1 MNLKRSLK
9 TALKAVLIGIPALV
23 LILVLAAAWL
33 VRRSW
38 PQESGTVAV
47 RGLSAPVEVVRDGWG
62 VPHLYAK
69 NERDLFFAQG
79 YVHAQDRLWQMCFN
93 REVGSGRLAALFG
106 SGALPTD
113 KYLRTLGLRRMA
125 ERDLALTSPETR
137 GFLEAYAAGVN
148 AFLAENEGR
157 LPVEFRILGLKPE
170 PWTPLDS
177 LTWTRMMGLNLS
189 LNQPLELARA
199 RLVPK
204 LGVER
209 VRQLIP
215 LYPGDG
221 PVIVSGGEVAHGRAR
236 TDTDEHGLSRLLALN
251 PGESWASNGWVVHGS
266 RTATGRPILANDTHL
281 GLGMPSVWY
290 EVGLHGGR
298 FDTTGFSFAGL
309 PFVVL
314 GQNRRI
320 AWGITNLNA
329 DVQDLY
335 LEKLDDPGR
344 PTAALAGGRWEK
356 LARVSESIPV
366 KGGDPVPFEVLSTRH
381 GPLVH
386 AALPD
391 WQGAPPMALA
401 WAAADGSR
409 LADALAKLGLAGS
422 WAEFRQ
428 ALSLWDS
435 PSLNFVYADVD
446 GNIGYQSTA
455 RTPVRAP
462 GHDGLSPVPGWDGRF
477 EWRGMIPF
485 AEMPSSLN
493 PPAGFIV
500 TANNRVVG
508 DEYPYPLTWDW
519 PPPER
524 ARRLSELLAAEPKL
538 TLERA
543 REIQLD
549 TFSALARDLRPYLL
563 AVKPRGAREA
573 AALDRVKA
581 WDLRFDPDQAGAS
594 VFTAWVRALRPGIFE
609 DEIGAD
615 LAKSVGGLVY
625 AQTDM
630 LTALMARPRDPW
642 FDDRRT
648 PAVET
653 RDDIAARAFSQA
665 VAELTGAFGEPADT
679 WTWGRV
685 QTAAFAHAPF
695 GLSGVAPLERI
706 FNADPVPAPGWEG
719 AVNLAGADPAKPYRV
734 AFGVSQRFLANLADL
749 GASQAVNSTGQSS
762 LVFHRHRED
771 QAPLWSSGR
780 YRPVLASR
788 EAVDREAEDRLVL
801 TPAGDEK

>member
-1 MNLKRSLK
+1 MSLKRSLRVAGK
-9 TALKAVLIGIPALV
+9 VLLIGIPSLI
-23 LILVLAAAWL
+23 LILVLVSAWL

-38 PQESGTVAV
+38 PQEDGTAAV

-69 NERDLFFAQG
+69 SERDLFFAQG

-93 REVGSGRLAALFG
+93 REVGSGRLAAMFG

-113 KYLRTLGLRRMA
+113 KYLRTLGLRRLA
-125 ERDLALTSPETR
+125 ERDLALASPETR

-148 AFLAENEGR
+148 AFLAENAGK
-157 LPVEFRILGLKPE
+157 LPVEFRILGIDPA
-170 PWTPLDS
+170 PWTPVDS

-189 LNQPLELARA
+189 LNSPLELARA

-215 LYPGDG
+215 LYPQDG
-221 PVIVSGGEVAHGRAR
+221 PVIVSGGEGSPTPPPPLA
-236 TDTDEHGLSRLLALN
+236 GLLPLT
-251 PGESWASNGWVVHGS
+251 PGESWASNGWAVHGS
-266 RTATGRPILANDTHL
+266 RTSTGKPILANDTHL

-298 FDTTGFSFAGL
+298 YDTTGFSFPGL
-309 PFVVL
+309 PFVIV
-314 GQNRRI
+314 GQNQRI

-335 LEKLDDPGR
+335 LEKLDHPKS
-344 PTAALAGGRWEK
+344 PAAALFGGRWEK
-356 LARVSESIPV
+356 LSRISESIPV
-366 KGGDPVPFEVLSTRH
+366 KGGEPVPFEVLSTRH
-381 GPLVH
+381 GPLIH

-401 WAAADGSR
+401 WAASDGSR
-409 LADALAKLGLAGS
+409 LADALAKVGLAGS

-446 GNIGYQSTA
+446 GNIGYQATA
-455 RTPVRAP
+455 RTPVRAA

-477 EWRGMIPF
+477 EWRGTIPF

-500 TANNRVVG
+500 TANNRVIG
-508 DEYPYPLTWDW
+508 DDYPYPLTYDW

-563 AVKPRGAREA
+563 AVKPRGEQET
-573 AALDRVKA
+573 AALEQVKA
-581 WDLRFDPDQAGAS
+581 WNLHFDPDQAGAS

-615 LAKSVGGLVY
+615 LARSVGGLVY
-625 AQTDM
+625 GQTDM
-630 LTALMARPRDPW
+630 LTGLMARPRDPW

-653 RDDIAARAFSQA
+653 RDEIVRKSFSQA
-665 VAELTGAFGEPADT
+665 VAELKGAFGESPGT

-695 GLSGVAPLERI
+695 GLSGVAPLEKI
-706 FNADPVPAPGWEG
+706 FNSSAVPAPGWEG
-719 AVNLAGADPAKPYRV
+719 AVNLAGSDPAKPHRV
-734 AFGVSQRFLANLADL
+734 AFGVAQRFLANLADL
-749 GASQAVNSTGQSS
+749 GTSQAVNSTGQSS

-780 YRPVLASR
+780 YRPVLTSR
-788 EAVDREAEDRLVL
+788 EAVDREADGRLML
-801 TPAGDEK
+801 MPEGDEK

>member
-1 MNLKRSLK
+1 MKLKWSLK
-9 TALKAVLIGIPALV
+9 KAAKAVLIGIPALV

-38 PQESGTVAV
+38 PRESGTVSV
-47 RGLSAPVEVVRDGWG
+47 RGLSAPVEVLRDGWG
-62 VPHLYAK
+62 VPHIYAQ
-69 NERDLFFAQG
+69 NERDLLIAQG

-106 SGALPTD
+106 AGALPTD
-113 KYLRTLGLRRMA
+113 KYLRTLGLRGLA
-125 ERDLALTSPETR
+125 ERDLALASPETR

-170 PWTPLDS
+170 AWTPLDS

-215 LYPGDG
+215 LYPQDG
-221 PVIVSGGEVAHGRAR
+221 PVIVSGGEGAPLPASPLA
-236 TDTDEHGLSRLLALN
+236 GLLPLT

-266 RTATGRPILANDTHL
+266 RTSTGKPILANDTHL

-298 FDTTGFSFAGL
+298 FDTTGFSFPGL
-309 PFVVL
+309 PFVIV

-335 LEKLDDPGR
+335 LEKLDDPRR
-344 PTAALAGGRWEK
+344 PAAYLAGGRWEK
-356 LARVSESIPV
+356 LSRISEEIPV
-366 KGGDPVPFEVLSTRH
+366 KGGKPVPFEVLSTRH
-381 GPLVH
+381 GPLIH

-401 WAAADGSR
+401 WAASDGSR

-455 RTPVRAP
+455 KVPVRAP

-477 EWRGMIPF
+477 EWRGTIPF
-485 AEMPSSLN
+485 EEMPSALN

-524 ARRLSELLAAEPKL
+524 ARRLAELLAAEPRL
-538 TLERA
+538 TPERA

-563 AVKPRGAREA
+563 AVKPEGEREA
-573 AALDRVKA
+573 AALEQVKV
-581 WDLRFDPDQAGAS
+581 WNLRFDPDQAGAS
-594 VFTAWVRALRPGIFE
+594 VFTAWMRALRPAIFE
-609 DEIGAD
+609 DEIGAE
-615 LAKSVGGLVY
+615 LARSVGGLIY
-625 AQTDM
+625 TQTDM

-648 PAVET
+648 PAAET
-653 RDDIAARAFSQA
+653 RDEIVTKAFTQA
-665 VAELTGAFGEPADT
+665 VAELAGAFGEAPDT

-706 FNADPVPAPGWEG
+706 FNSDPVPAPGWEG

-749 GASQAVNSTGQSS
+749 EASQAVNSTGQSS

-788 EAVDREAEDRLVL
+788 EAVDREAEGHLVL
-801 TPAGDEK
+801 TPEGDEK

>member
-1 MNLKRSLK
+1 MALKRILRVAGK
-9 TALKAVLIGIPALV
+9 ALLIGIPSL
-23 LILVLAAAWL
+23 LLLTLLLAAWL

-47 RGLSAPVEVVRDGWG
+47 RGLSAAVEVVRDGWG
-62 VPHLYAK
+62 VPHLYARG
-69 NERDLFFAQG
+69 ERDLFFAQG

-106 SGALPTD
+106 AAALPTD
-113 KYLRTLGLRRMA
+113 RYLRTLGLRRMA
-125 ERDLALTSPETR
+125 ERDLALASPETR

-148 AFLAENEGR
+148 AFLGENQGR
-157 LPVEFRILGLKPE
+157 LPVEFRILGLRPE

-189 LNQPLELARA
+189 LNSPLELARA

-204 LGVER
+204 LGAER
-209 VRQLIP
+209 VRELIP
-215 LYPGDG
+215 LYPQDG
-221 PVIVSGGEVAHGRAR
+221 PVIVAPGAGAGAPVPAPPLAGLLPLTPGG
-236 TDTDEHGLSRLLALN
+236 
-251 PGESWASNGWVVHGS
+251 SWASNGWVVHGS
-266 RTATGRPILANDTHL
+266 RTSTGKPILANDTHL

-298 FDTTGFSFAGL
+298 YDTTGFSFPGL
-309 PFVVL
+309 PFVIV
-314 GQNRRI
+314 GQNQRI

-335 LEKLDDPGR
+335 LEKLDEPGK
-344 PTAALAGGRWEK
+344 PTAYLANDRWEK

-366 KGGDPVPFEVLSTRH
+366 KGGAPVPFEVLSTRH
-381 GPLVH
+381 GPLIH
-386 AALPD
+386 AVLPD
-391 WQGAPPMALA
+391 WQGAPPLALA

-409 LADALAKLGLAGS
+409 LADALARVGLAGS
-422 WAEFRQ
+422 WAEFRR

-455 RTPVRAP
+455 RVPIRAP
-462 GHDGLSPVPGWDGRF
+462 GHDGLAPVPGWDDRF
-477 EWRGMIPF
+477 EWRGTIPF
-485 AEMPSSLN
+485 AAMPSALN
-493 PPAGFIV
+493 PAAGFLV

-508 DEYPYPLTWDW
+508 DEYPYALTYDW

-524 ARRLSELLAAEPKL
+524 ARRLEELLAAEPKL

-549 TFSALARDLRPYLL
+549 TFSALGHDLRPYLL
-563 AVKPRGAREA
+563 AVAPQGPLET
-573 AALDRVKA
+573 AALAQVKA
-581 WDLRFDPDQAGAS
+581 WNLRFDPDQAGAS

-625 AQTDM
+625 AQTGM

-648 PAVET
+648 AGAVET
-653 RDDIAARAFSQA
+653 RDEIARKAFSQA
-665 VAELTGAFGEPADT
+665 VAELAGAFGGDPGK

-685 QTAAFAHAPF
+685 QTAAFAHTPF
-695 GLSGVAPLERI
+695 GLSGVAPLEKI
-706 FNADPVPAPGWEG
+706 FNSSPVPAPGWEG
-719 AVNLAGADPAKPYRV
+719 AVNLAAADPAKPYRV
-734 AFGVSQRFLANLADL
+734 AFGVAQRFLADLADL
-749 GASQAVNSTGQSS
+749 GSSLAVNSTGQSS

-780 YRPVLASR
+780 YRRVLAGR
-788 EAVDREAEDRLVL
+788 EAVEREAEARLELV
-801 TPAGDEK
+801 PEGVKR

>member
-1 MNLKRSLK
+1 MRLKRL
-9 TALKAVLIGIPALV
+9 LKATAKALLIGIPALV

-38 PQESGTVAV
+38 PQESGTTAV

-79 YVHAQDRLWQMCFN
+79 WVHAQDRLWQMCFN

-106 SGALPTD
+106 AGALPTD

-125 ERDLALTSPETR
+125 ERDLALASPETR

-148 AFLAENEGR
+148 AFLAANAGR
-157 LPVEFRILGLKPE
+157 LPVEFKILGLEPR

-199 RLVPK
+199 RLLPK

-215 LYPGDG
+215 LYPKDG
-221 PVIVSGGEVAHGRAR
+221 PVIVSGGEGAPLPASPLA
-236 TDTDEHGLSRLLALN
+236 GLLPLT

-298 FDTTGFSFAGL
+298 YDNTGFSFPGL
-309 PFVVL
+309 PFVIL

-335 LEKLDDPGR
+335 LEKLDNPKS
-344 PTAALAGGRWEK
+344 PTAALFNGRWEK
-356 LARVSESIPV
+356 LSRVGESIPV
-366 KGGDPVPFEVLSTRH
+366 KGGNPVPFEVLSTRH
-381 GPLVH
+381 GPLIH

-401 WAAADGSR
+401 WAATEGSR
-409 LADALAKLGLAGS
+409 LADALAKVGLAGS

-446 GNIGYQSTA
+446 GNIGYQATA

-477 EWRGMIPF
+477 EWRGTIPF

-508 DEYPYPLTWDW
+508 DDYPYALTYDW

-563 AVKPRGAREA
+563 AVKPRGALET
-573 AALDRVKA
+573 AALDKVKA

-594 VFTAWVRALRPGIFE
+594 VFTAWVRALRPAIFE
-609 DEIGAD
+609 DEIGSD

-625 AQTDM
+625 GQSDM
-630 LTALMARPRDPW
+630 LTALMTRPRDPW

-648 PAVET
+648 PAAET
-653 RDDIAARAFSQA
+653 RDEIVRKSFSQA
-665 VAELTGAFGEPADT
+665 VAELKGSFGEDSGT

-685 QTAAFAHAPF
+685 QTAAFAHTPF
-695 GLSGVAPLERI
+695 GFSGVAPLEKI
-706 FNADPVPAPGWEG
+706 FNSSAVPAPGWEG
-719 AVNLAGADPAKPYRV
+719 AVNLAGSDPAKPYRV
-734 AFGVSQRFLANLADL
+734 AFGVSQRFLADLADL
-749 GASQAVNSTGQSS
+749 GRSQAVNSTGQSS

-788 EAVDREAEDRLVL
+788 EAVDREAEGRLVL

>member
-1 MNLKRSLK
+1 MKVKRG
-9 TALKAVLIGIPALV
+9 LKAAGKALLIAIPSLVFLAVLL
-23 LILVLAAAWL
+23 AAWL

-38 PQESGTVAV
+38 PQESGTVEV

-62 VPHLYAK
+62 VPHLYARD
-69 NERDLFFAQG
+69 ERDLFFAQG
-79 YVHAQDRLWQMCFN
+79 FVHAQDRLWQMCFN

-106 SGALPTD
+106 AAALPTD
-113 KYLRTLGLRRMA
+113 RYLRTLGLRRMA
-125 ERDLALTSPETR
+125 ERDLALVSAQTR

-148 AFLAENEGR
+148 AFLAANEGK
-157 LPVEFRILGLKPE
+157 LPVEFRILGVKPE

-189 LNQPLELARA
+189 LNSPLELARA

-204 LGVER
+204 LGAER

-215 LYPGDG
+215 LYPQDG
-221 PVIVSGGEVAHGRAR
+221 PVIVAPHPVGTAGAGSPLPPPPFA
-236 TDTDEHGLSRLLALN
+236 GLLPLV

-266 RTATGRPILANDTHL
+266 RTSTGKPILANDTHL

-298 FDTTGFSFAGL
+298 YDNAGFSFPGL
-309 PFVVL
+309 PFVIV
-314 GQNRRI
+314 GQNKRI

-335 LEKLDDPGR
+335 LEKLDDPGS
-344 PTAALAGGRWEK
+344 PTAALFNGRWEK
-356 LARVSESIPV
+356 LSRIAESIPV
-366 KGGDPVPFEVLSTRH
+366 KGGNPVPLEVLSTRH
-381 GPLVH
+381 GPLIH

-401 WAAADGSR
+401 WAGAGGSR
-409 LADALAKLGLAGS
+409 LADALAQLGLAGS
-422 WAEFRQ
+422 WGEFRQ

-446 GNIGYQSTA
+446 GNIGYQATA
-455 RTPVRAP
+455 RTPIRAP
-462 GHDGLSPVPGWDGRF
+462 GHDGLSPVPGWDGGF
-477 EWRGMIPF
+477 EWRGTIPF
-485 AEMPSSLN
+485 EEMPSSLN

-500 TANNRVVG
+500 TANHRVVG
-508 DEYPYPLTWDW
+508 DEYPYPLTYDW
-519 PPPER
+519 PPPDR
-524 ARRLSELLAAEPKL
+524 ARRLSELLAEEPKL

-543 REIQLD
+543 RAIQLD

-563 AVKPRGAREA
+563 ATKPQGEVES
-573 AALDRVKA
+573 AALDKIRA
-581 WDLRFDPDQAGAS
+581 WNLRFDPDQAGAS

-615 LAKSVGGLVY
+615 LAKSVGSLVY
-625 AQTDM
+625 GQTDM
-630 LTALMARPRDPW
+630 LTGLMARPRDPW

-653 RDDIAARAFSQA
+653 RDAIVARAFSQA
-665 VAELTGAFGEPADT
+665 VSELAGAFGEDSDT

-706 FNADPVPAPGWEG
+706 FNGSPVPAPGWEG
-719 AVNLAGADPAKPYRV
+719 AVNLAGSDPARPYRV
-734 AFGVSQRFLANLADL
+734 AFGVAQRFLANLADL
-749 GASQAVNSTGQSS
+749 GMSEAVNSTGQSS

-771 QAPLWSSGR
+771 QVPLWSSGL

-788 EAVDREAEDRLVL
+788 EAVDKEAEATLVL
-801 TPAGDEK
+801 TPEGDEK